1 MNALAYFYVER
12 NEHLDEAE
20 KLLKKA
26 LKLAPDEYYILD
38 SRGWLYYQQGKYE
51 QAESDLKRAFSMEK
65 DDEVLIHLI
74 KVKWKLGKQ
83 DDAKNLWNQYHRN
96 FPENAELQGLIIQL
110 EK

>member
-1 MNALAYFYVER
+1 
-12 NEHLDEAE
+12 
-20 KLLKKA
+20 
-26 LKLAPDEYYILD
+26 
-38 SRGWLYYQQGKYE
+38 
-51 QAESDLKRAFSMEK
+51 MEK

-96 FPENAELQGLIIQL
+96 FPENTELQGLIIQL